1 MYEISISS
9 LALGFLLISVPS
21 AFAGLLRIGVTREL
35 LYAALRAAFQL
46 MLVGFVLRWTLSQR
60 DPFAAVIL
68 LIAMIL
74 IAGVN
79 AQRRQKFPYPSLWLK
94 ASLVIVFA
102 TMGPLSFALCVVV
115 RADPWYDPHLL
126 VPLAGM
132 ILGNAMTSLVLGLD
146 RFYAGLKDQW
156 RIVEARLSLG
166 ATRYQAC
173 LPVTRGAARA
183 ALLPLINTMMI
194 IGVVHLPGMIVGQ
207 ITAGS
212 DPAQASRYQLMIM
225 YVIGATNSLSTLG
238 VIYLGIRRFTTT
250 NHQLCYHLLEDG
262 AELTRLGS

>member
-1 MYEISISS
+1 VIV
-9 LALGFLLISVPS
+9 LATLGPLVFALGL
-21 AFAGLLRIGVTREL
+21 
-35 LYAALRAAFQL
+35 
-46 MLVGFVLRWTLSQR
+46 
-60 DPFAAVIL
+60 
-68 LIAMIL
+68 
-74 IAGVN
+74 
-79 AQRRQKFPYPSLWLK
+79 
-94 ASLVIVFA
+94 
-102 TMGPLSFALCVVV
+102 VV
-115 RADPWYDPHLL
+115 RADPWYDPQLL

-132 ILGNAMTSLVLGLD
+132 VMGNAMSSLVLGLD
-146 RFYAGLKDQW
+146 RFYGGLKDQW

-207 ITAGS
+207 ITAGG

-238 VIYLGIRRFTTT
+238 VIYLGIQRFTTAS
-250 NHQLCYHLLEDG
+250 HQLRYLLLEDASPKRNVEAHVASQNSRKRCG
-262 AELTRLGS
+262 NTNRVAGQGVLTKNRAKTRS